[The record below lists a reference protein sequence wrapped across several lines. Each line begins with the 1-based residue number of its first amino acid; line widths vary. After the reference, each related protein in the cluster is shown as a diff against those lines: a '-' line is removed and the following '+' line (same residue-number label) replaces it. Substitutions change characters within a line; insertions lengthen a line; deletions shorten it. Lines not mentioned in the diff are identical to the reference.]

1 MSARTELGPRVALEA
16 TAPPRSP
23 HSHTAFALPREPR
36 HTVALLLRK
45 SKRLP
50 PGNQIAPSSTI
61 GGQRAGGRCSSRSS
75 VGVTPDRFRIRRW
88 CSRGRR
94 SGGTQHADVGIRRVD
109 RVGRRVLDTTASIS
123 GSAGWP
129 LDEDGCPALLDLDE
143 PLRVEDESTSRRATN
158 GKPVGSA
165 SSACYMRRQL
175 LPTRPNIGS

>member
-1 MSARTELGPRVALEA
+1 VSARAELGPRVALEA
-16 TAPPRSP
+16 TARLARLTRTRHSPYPASLVTPSRSCSGKANA
-23 HSHTAFALPREPR
+23 SHR
-36 HTVALLLRK
+36 
-45 SKRLP
+45 
-50 PGNQIAPSSTI
+50 GDQIAPSSTT
-61 GGQRAGGRCSSRSS
+61 GGQRAGGRCSPRRS

-94 SGGTQHADVGIRRVD
+94 SGGTQHGDVGSRRVD
-109 RVGRRVLDTTASIS
+109 RVGRRVIDTTASIS

-143 PLRVEDESTSRRATN
+143 PNRVEDESTSRRATN

-175 LPTRPNIGS
+175 FPTRPNMGS